1 MGIFGKLFGK
11 KEEYPALDSSTLAS
25 TRLQHFKEQLEPFVQ
40 KINDNIELVPAENTI
55 YVYIGKPPGMFGMA
69 WFEDGKEVNFK
80 TLMKNKGLTQRKVQ
94 HISMKL
100 GEAYENSKGTSR
112 FSVDIAGKT
121 VTVTPSDAL
130 AAEIQQI
137 IQEGSA

>member
-40 KINDNIELVPAENTI
+40 KIHDNIELVPAKNTI

-80 TLMKNKGLTQRKVQ
+80 TLMKNKGLSQRKVQ

-100 GEAYENSKGTSR
+100 GEAYENSKETSR

-130 AAEIQQI
+130 AAEIQRI